1 VYRGRSKAYTQSG
14 TFNYAVEARD
24 NRDNYSRDPASGMI
38 ESTKADFKLS
48 RT

>member
-1 VYRGRSKAYTQSG
+1 MKEEKKNRSERR
-14 TFNYAVEARD
+14 AVEARD
-24 NRDNYSRDPASGMI
+24 NRDNYRRDPASGMI